1 VSAKRYDRAYFDR
14 WYRDPRTRMWPQ
26 AAVARKI
33 RMVLG
38 FAEQLLERP
47 VRSVLDVGCGE
58 GAWQPILVRLRPGLR
73 YVGVDSSAYAVARFG
88 RRRHIRRGEFGALAA
103 LRLPRRFDL
112 VVCCDVIHY
121 VPTRD
126 LIRGLATLHR
136 LARGP
141 AYLEAYTGGD
151 DVEGDD
157 HEFRRRSAGTYR
169 RLFRE
174 AGFTSCGMH
183 CYVTRAMAGVLLDL
197 ERR

>member
-1 VSAKRYDRAYFDR
+1 MSAKRYDRAYFDR
-14 WYRDPRTRMWPQ
+14 WYRHPRTRMWPR

-58 GAWQPILVRLRPGLR
+58 GAWQPMLARMRPGLR

-88 RRRHIRRGEFGALAA
+88 RRRHIRLGEFGALQA

-121 VPTRD
+121 VPTSD
-126 LIRGLATLHR
+126 LVRGLRTLHG

-157 HEFRRRSAGTYR
+157 DDFKQRSRAQYR
-169 RLFRE
+169 RLFRA

-183 CYVTRAMAGVLLDL
+183 CYVTRPMARVLLDL
-197 ERR
+197 ERT